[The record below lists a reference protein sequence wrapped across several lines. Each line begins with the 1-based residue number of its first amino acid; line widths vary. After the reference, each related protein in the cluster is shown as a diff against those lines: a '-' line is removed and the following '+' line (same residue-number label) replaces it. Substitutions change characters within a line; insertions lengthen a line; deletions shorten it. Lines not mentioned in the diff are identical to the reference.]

1 MLEKVKLSLRINNN
15 AFDEEINSLIKSC
28 KKELELVGI
37 APSILNSND
46 TMILQAITLY
56 CKAHFGFDNS
66 EAERYMKSYES
77 LKILL
82 STNINYKYKG

>member
-15 AFDEEINSLIKSC
+15 AFDGEINSLIKSC

-46 TMILQAITLY
+46 EMILQAIILY

-77 LKILL
+77 TKIFLV
-82 STNINYKYKG
+82 TNINYKSKG